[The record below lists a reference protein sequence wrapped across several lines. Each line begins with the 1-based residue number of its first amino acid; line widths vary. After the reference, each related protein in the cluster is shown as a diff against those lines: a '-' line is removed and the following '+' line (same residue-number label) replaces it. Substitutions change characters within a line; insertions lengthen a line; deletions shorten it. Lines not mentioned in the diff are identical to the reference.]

1 MRVRIRDTV
10 HEGEARLSG
19 DTLTLTTPQGATT
32 WTARHVAGPEWSLSR
47 DGAQHVAFVARDRRS
62 AWVHV
67 LGRAWR
73 LEPAERAAAPGGAA
87 DGTVLAPMTGK
98 VLEVLAKTGDAVTL
112 GQPLLVL
119 SAMKMRL
126 ELKAPRDGRVAKLE
140 ARAGEQVEGGAVLAV
155 IE

>member
-1 MRVRIRDTV
+1 MSVRIRETV

-19 DTLTLTTPQGATT
+19 ETLTLTTPQGVTT
-32 WTARHVAGPEWSLSR
+32 WTARRIAGPEWVLER
-47 DGAQHVAFVARDRRS
+47 DGEQHVAFVARDRRS
-62 AWVHV
+62 TWVHV

-73 LEPAERAAAPGGAA
+73 VEPAERAASGGAAA

-98 VLEVLAKTGDAVTL
+98 VLEVLVKPGDAVSL
-112 GQPLLVL
+112 AQPLLVL

-126 ELKAPRDGRVAKLE
+126 ELKAPRAGRVAKLE
-140 ARAGEQVEGGAVLAV
+140 ARTGEQVEGGAVLAV